1 MSEAT
6 ELAAGLDALGL
17 ALDPARQQKLLDYA
31 ALLSRWNQA
40 FNLISRQDL
49 HRLLS
54 RHLLDSLALLPWLDD
69 APAGPVADLGSGG
82 GLPGIPLAIARPER
96 AMTLI
101 DRSAR
106 KTRFLEQCRIELNLA
121 EVTVVTSELA
131 HYRPAQPF
139 ATLVSRA
146 LDTPSRLWPKVSG
159 LLEDHGRALL
169 QAGPEAAEASFSGIS
184 AARFVTLAIPGLD
197 HPHYLWV
204 LDKCAAA
211 SAPPTVGD

>member
-1 MSEAT
+1 MDAAA
-6 ELAAGLDALGL
+6 LARGLADLGLD
-17 ALDPARQQKLLDYA
+17 LDADQQLKLLAYA

-40 FNLISRQDL
+40 YNLISRQDQ

-54 RHLLDSLALLPWLDD
+54 RHLLDSLAILPWLDG

-96 AMTLI
+96 PMTLI

-106 KTRFLEQCRIELNLA
+106 KTRFLEQCRIELGL
-121 EVTVVTSELA
+121 TGLSVVTSDLA

-146 LDTPSRLWPKVSG
+146 LDTPARLWPRVSP
-159 LLEDHGRALL
+159 LLMAGGRALL
-169 QAGPEAAEASFSGIS
+169 QAGPEAADASFRGIA
-184 AARFVTLAIPGLD
+184 AARFETLVVPGLD

-204 LDKCAAA
+204 VDKCTDGAA
-211 SAPPTVGD
+211 SSVGDG